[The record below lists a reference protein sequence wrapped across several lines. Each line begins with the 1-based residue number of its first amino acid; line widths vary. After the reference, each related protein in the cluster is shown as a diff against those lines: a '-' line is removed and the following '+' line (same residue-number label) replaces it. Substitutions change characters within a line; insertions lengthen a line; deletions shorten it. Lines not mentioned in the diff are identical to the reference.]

1 MPVHL
6 SILLLA
12 VVHLTCGFDLA
23 AYKQQ
28 YQTQVG
34 APYKQA
40 LTIAANDIIEYL
52 AQAPVPTTS
61 DGGRQVVTLLTT
73 KTLALSS
80 NLDSASLASDALRE
94 QLDDEVEQLVSQAS
108 GVQQQIAADDQCLQ
122 KNNAQLQET
131 NAQLTEAQ
139 NQVNRAQE
147 SVRNAQNT
155 VAEENRKVDEAKNH
169 CTFIG
174 GWLGHKICGVVNH
187 DGIRHAEGDRDRA
200 QNELNGQQQRL
211 NGIQQQQA
219 QYVASQNK
227 LQQSKANFDT
237 IKANLN
243 AQLNQLN
250 QARDNVVN
258 VDTTLKALIM
268 HLGTLLGKS
277 VVLGEVVKNLIDM
290 ETVVQPLTAIADQI
304 ISFTS
309 NTEDVAYMNTIKQKI
324 SSSIVVVQQKLPQYA
339 LIPPVPVA
347 FA

>member
-1 MPVHL
+1 LNMPTRL

-12 VVHLTCGFDLA
+12 VLHLTCGFDLS

-40 LTIAANDIIEYL
+40 VTIAANDIIEYL
-52 AQAPVPTTS
+52 AVSPVPTTS
-61 DGGRQVVTLLTT
+61 DAGRQVVQLLTT
-73 KTLALSS
+73 KTQALSS
-80 NLDSASLASDALRE
+80 NLDSASLASDDLRE

-122 KNNAQLQET
+122 ATNSRLVES

-155 VAEENRKVDEAKNH
+155 LAEENRRVDDAKH
-169 CTFIG
+169 CTGIG
-174 GWLGHKICGVVNH
+174 LFDFVCPIINH

-200 QNELNGQQQRL
+200 QNELNNQQQRL
-211 NGIQQQQA
+211 TGIQQQQA
-219 QYVASQNK
+219 QYVASQTK

-243 AQLNQLN
+243 VQLNQLN

-258 VDTTLKALIM
+258 VDTILKAFIM
-268 HLGTLLGKS
+268 HLDTLLGKS
-277 VVLGEVVKNLIDM
+277 VVLGEVVKDLIDM
-290 ETVVQPLTAIADQI
+290 ETVVKPLMAIADQI
-304 ISFTS
+304 IGFTS
-309 NTEDVAYMNTIKQKI
+309 NTDDVAYMNTMKQKI
-324 SSSIVVVQQKLPQYA
+324 SSSIVLVQQKLPQYA

-347 FA
+347 FS